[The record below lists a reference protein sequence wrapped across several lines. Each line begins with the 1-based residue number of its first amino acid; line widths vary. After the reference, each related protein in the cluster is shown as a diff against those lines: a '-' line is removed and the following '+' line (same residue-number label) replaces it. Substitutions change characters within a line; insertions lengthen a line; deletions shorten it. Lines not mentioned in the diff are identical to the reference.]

1 MKSKSINKDNHKT
14 IPMSVSQHH
23 RQPLYIVIALW
34 CQQQNRWINRNDI
47 AKAFY
52 ISERRA
58 SFQLYYITHRQK
70 NKVTFRLR
78 RRIISHHPC
87 NEIWVKKVIIEYS
100 DDNIRK
106 QSAQDNKS
114 KKRNMSAYRSRV
126 GNGMSSGTEIWKT
139 LIMMRSPPVEG
150 DN

>member
-1 MKSKSINKDNHKT
+1 M
-14 IPMSVSQHH
+14 
-23 RQPLYIVIALW
+23 
-34 CQQQNRWINRNDI
+34 
-47 AKAFY
+47 
-52 ISERRA
+52 
-58 SFQLYYITHRQK
+58 
-70 NKVTFRLR
+70 
-78 RRIISHHPC
+78 
-87 NEIWVKKVIIEYS
+87 VKKVIIEYS